1 MLKKL
6 RLVSSIMVTGLAL
19 FSMITGNMAT
29 SPYLLL
35 FLSKTIMLTG
45 ILELQRDRK
54 AFWGYMS
61 IGVSLFVLLVSIQGF
76 LLHS

>member
-6 RLVSSIMVTGLAL
+6 RLVSSIIVTGLAL
-19 FSMITGNMAT
+19 FSMITGNMAA

-35 FLSKTIMLTG
+35 FLSKAIMLTG

-76 LLHS
+76 LLS

>member
-6 RLVSSIMVTGLAL
+6 RLVSSIIVTGLAL

-35 FLSKTIMLTG
+35 FLSIAIMLTG

-76 LLHS
+76 LLS